1 MYSAIEHLARSIWLG
16 RFEWFN
22 RMAYYSAYFDES
34 GHPDDSKYVIV
45 AGAVADV
52 NQWVHLE
59 REWKS
64 VLAPLGSDVVFHAVD
79 FDQRNPPFDQLSDAD
94 ADHLYESLVGIILRR
109 TEKNVSSAVVLSD
122 HKACDQKYIFSE
134 MYGFPYPLAARSSIA
149 AIELWAAKHSLNTRE
164 FLYFLEDGA
173 KHKGQIQWMAERDRI
188 PIPKLLEKV
197 ESVPLQVGDLL
208 AWCHH
213 SYLTSG
219 RKLNNRYLRA
229 DLLSVI

>member
-1 MYSAIEHLARSIWLG
+1 
-16 RFEWFN
+16 
-22 RMAYYSAYFDES
+22 
-34 GHPDDSKYVIV
+34 
-45 AGAVADV
+45 
-52 NQWVHLE
+52 
-59 REWKS
+59 
-64 VLAPLGSDVVFHAVD
+64 
-79 FDQRNPPFDQLSDAD
+79 
-94 ADHLYESLVGIILRR
+94 
-109 TEKNVSSAVVLSD
+109 
-122 HKACDQKYIFSE
+122 